1 MALTGNKYT
10 GADLA
15 LSVAG
20 TAIEQA
26 VVKSVTISE
35 SKDVHDATGGGGGAK
50 EFLGGEQSAT
60 LAVDLWAS
68 DNDADVRDHF
78 DLTDDDGVAVVV
90 YPKGNTSGNV
100 SISFSVIWTS
110 IEEGVEKNSVVPM
123 RANAQISGAITRST
137 VA

>member
-1 MALTGNKYT
+1 MALTGNEYT

-15 LSVAG
+15 VSIGG
-20 TAIEQA
+20 TALEQA

-60 LAVDLWAS
+60 LAIDLWSS
-68 DNDADVRDHF
+68 DDDTDVRGHF
-78 DLTDDDGVAVVV
+78 DLSADDGVAVVV
-90 YPKGNTSGNV
+90 YPKGNTSGNI
-100 SISFSVIWTS
+100 SISFAAIWTS
-110 IEEGVEKNSVVPM
+110 IEEGVEKNSVVPL
-123 RANAQISGAITRST
+123 RVNGQISGAITRDT

>member
-20 TAIEQA
+20 TTLEQA

-35 SKDVHDATGGGGGAK
+35 SKDVHDATGGGGGPK

-60 LAVDLWAS
+60 LAIDLWAS
-68 DNDADVRDHF
+68 DDDSDVRDHF
-78 DLTDDDGVAVVV
+78 DLSDDDGVAVVV
-90 YPKGNTSGNV
+90 YPKGNSSGNV
-100 SISFSVIWTS
+100 SISFSAIWTS
-110 IEEGVEKNSVVPM
+110 IEDGVEKNSVVPL
-123 RANAQISGAITRST
+123 RVNGQVTGAITRST